1 MVITTIALFL
11 GACLLLV
18 LSGWLLVKSLS
29 KISIFLR
36 INEFIVAFIMMAFCT
51 SLPELFVGISSAI
64 QGKPTISL
72 GNVIG
77 SNIVDLTLI
86 AGIAILLARGIRIE
100 RKIIP
105 REVFGMVFLTAL
117 PMVLMYFGKELSR
130 LDGLILLGAF
140 AIYMYEM
147 VTSKHA
153 QYEKKFKDHISH
165 WTALLTFVI
174 FIVCAIGLYVSS
186 KWVVHYGSEL
196 ATMLGMPPIIIGLF
210 FVAIGTSLPD
220 LTFSAR
226 AVLAKHAPLAIG
238 DLVGAVVVN
247 STVVLAITALITP
260 ITNSFFLFVTSAAFM
275 IAITFL
281 FATFIES
288 GEKLTWKEGVSLIL
302 FYIVF
307 VIVELNLQQ
316 YFK

>member
-1 MVITTIALFL
+1 MVLATIGLFL
-11 GACLLLV
+11 GACVLLV

-29 KISIFLR
+29 RISAFLR
-36 INEFIVAFIMMAFCT
+36 INEFVAAFIIMAFCT
-51 SLPELFVGISSAI
+51 SLPELFVGISSALA
-64 QGKPTISL
+64 GKPTISL

-77 SNIVDLTLI
+77 SNIVDLTLV
-86 AGIAILLARGIRIE
+86 AGIAILLAKGIKIE

-130 LDGLILLGAF
+130 LDGMILLGAF
-140 AIYMYEM
+140 ATYMYEM
-147 VTSKHA
+147 ITSKHA
-153 QYEKKFKDHISH
+153 QYEKEHGDHVPH
-165 WTALLTFVI
+165 WIALLTFAV
-174 FIVCAIGLYVSS
+174 FVACAIGLFFSS
-186 KWVVHYGSEL
+186 KMVVHYGSEL
-196 ATMLGMPPIIIGLF
+196 ATMLGLPPIIIGLF

-226 AVLAKHAPLAIG
+226 AVMAKHAPLAIG

-247 STVVLAITALITP
+247 STIVLAITALITP
-260 ITNSFFLFVTSAAFM
+260 ITNSFLLFVTSAAFM

-288 GEKLTWKEGVSLIL
+288 GNKLTWKEGISLIL
-302 FYIVF
+302 FYVVF

-316 YFK
+316 YFG

>member
-1 MVITTIALFL
+1 MVLAIIGLFL
-11 GACLLLV
+11 GACVLLV
-18 LSGWLLVKSLS
+18 LSGWLLVKSLT
-29 KISIFLR
+29 KISAFLR
-36 INEFIVAFIMMAFCT
+36 INEFIAAFILMAFCT
-51 SLPELFVGISSAI
+51 SLPELFVGISAALA
-64 QGKPTISL
+64 GKPTISL

-77 SNIVDLTLI
+77 SNIIDLTLI
-86 AGIAILLARGIRIE
+86 AGIVILLARGIKIE

-140 AIYMYEM
+140 GIYMYEM
-147 VTSKHA
+147 ITSKHA
-153 QYEKKFKDHISH
+153 QYREEFRDHIPH
-165 WTALLTFVI
+165 WKALLIFAG
-174 FIVCAIGLYVSS
+174 FIVCGITLYFSS
-186 KWVVHYGSEL
+186 KIVVHYGAEL
-196 ATMLGMPPIIIGLF
+196 ATMLGLPPIIIGLF

-226 AVLAKHAPLAIG
+226 AVMAKHAPLAIG

-247 STVVLAITALITP
+247 STIILAVTALITP

-281 FATFIES
+281 FATFVES
-288 GEKLTWKEGVSLIL
+288 GDRLTWKEGVSLIL

-316 YFK
+316 YFG

>member
-1 MVITTIALFL
+1 MVLATIGLFL
-11 GACLLLV
+11 GACILLV
-18 LSGWLLVKSLS
+18 ISGWLLVKSLS
-29 KISIFLR
+29 KISVFLR
-36 INEFIVAFIMMAFCT
+36 INEFIAAFILMAFCT
-51 SLPELFVGISSAI
+51 SLPELFVGISSALA
-64 QGKPTISL
+64 GKPTISL

-86 AGIAILLARGIRIE
+86 AGIVILLARGIRIE

-117 PMVLMYFGKELSR
+117 PVVLMYFGKELSR

-153 QYEKKFKDHISH
+153 QYEKQPADHVPH
-165 WTALLTFVI
+165 WIALLMFVL
-174 FIVCAIGLYVSS
+174 FVVCAVGLYFSS
-186 KWVVHYGSEL
+186 KMVVHYGVEL
-196 ATMLGMPPIIIGLF
+196 ARMLELPPIVIGLF

-247 STVVLAITALITP
+247 STVVLAVTALINP

-288 GEKLTWKEGVSLIL
+288 GDKLTWKEGVSLIL
-302 FYIVF
+302 FYVVF
-307 VIVELNLQQ
+307 VIVELNLQR
-316 YFK
+316 YFG